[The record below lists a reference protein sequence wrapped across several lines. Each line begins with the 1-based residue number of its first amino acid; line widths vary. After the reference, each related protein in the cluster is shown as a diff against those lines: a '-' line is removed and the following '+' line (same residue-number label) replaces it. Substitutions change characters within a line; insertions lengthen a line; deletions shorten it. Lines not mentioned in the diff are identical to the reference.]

1 MTPACL
7 LAASAATASVPG
19 RHLHVREEDNELT
32 VDLDDAYPQRGTILD
47 LVPASRGETFMSW
60 AEAVSGDEIVVT
72 APKDRSM
79 RPVEIS
85 VGDRVDVVWKAAG
98 ELCSL
103 PCALAAVERSEQPR
117 WVLRRA
123 GAVQRGQRRDAVR
136 APMTAPVQ
144 LGSDAAR
151 IGGTTVD
158 LSEGGLRCV
167 LDKGPAPDWLETP
180 GEGLGTVVPVWLQL
194 SDLTVSCLGEIT
206 RRFPRDDARTELSLR
221 FIGLSEHDQ
230 DGIRRRIFDRLR
242 DLRRRGL
249 L

>member
-1 MTPACL
+1 MP
-7 LAASAATASVPG
+7 
-19 RHLHVREEDNELT
+19 
-32 VDLDDAYPQRGTILD
+32 VDTDDAFPQRGTVLD

-60 AEAVSGDEIVVT
+60 ADAVHGDEIVVT

-79 RPVEIS
+79 RPVEIP

-103 PCALAAVERSEQPR
+103 PCVLAAVESSEQPR
-117 WVLRRA
+117 WLLRRA

-136 APMTAPVQ
+136 APMTVPVR
-144 LGSDAAR
+144 LGPDTAR
-151 IGGTTVD
+151 VAGATVD

-167 LDKGPAPDWLETP
+167 LDAGPAPEWLAAPEQAA
-180 GEGLGTVVPVWLQL
+180 GTVVQVSVQL
-194 SDLTVSCLGEIT
+194 SDLTISCLGEIT
-206 RRFPRDDARTELSLR
+206 RRFPRDDARTEVSVR
-221 FIGLSEHDQ
+221 FIGLPEHVQ
-230 DGIRRRIFDRLR
+230 DEVRRRIFDRLR